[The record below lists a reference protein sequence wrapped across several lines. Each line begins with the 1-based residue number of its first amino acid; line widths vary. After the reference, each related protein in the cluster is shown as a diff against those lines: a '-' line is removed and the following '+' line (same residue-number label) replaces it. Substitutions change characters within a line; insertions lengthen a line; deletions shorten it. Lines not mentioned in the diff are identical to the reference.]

1 MLGISFQAKFN
12 EEDAVIN
19 VIGRVPC
26 AANELSGKQQP
37 PTATPAITT
46 ANWINVIPV
55 YFTGILVS
63 KRLQCFTAGELQIQ
77 PASPEE

>member
-1 MLGISFQAKFN
+1 MLGISSQAKFGD
-12 EEDAVIN
+12 EDAIIN
-19 VIGRVPC
+19 VIRRVPN

-37 PTATPAITT
+37 PTATPAITS

-55 YFTGILVS
+55 YFRGILVS

-77 PASPEE
+77 PVSLDE